1 MPSDRVRPRLSDGSG
16 RTPPSPRSKAPALP
30 KLRGGSV
37 SRDGSLDLSKA
48 EKDRLLQDKVPK
60 TRRCAGCQALCA
72 RIANNWIM
80 SVVTTILTIYA
91 LFGDDC
97 RLMFTK
103 KSQDDNFN
111 TITIVTMF
119 VFTSEMVANT
129 FGKVGYFGGFFSWL
143 DLLSTV
149 TLILDVTYV
158 SEAFFGDTIS
168 DNQAGLTTLA
178 TGTSGSQGS
187 DSAEAARAARM
198 SRAGAKAGR
207 VVRLIRLVRLL
218 RLVKIYNLGKRNGYQ
233 KDGKESEDAQPGM
246 DWEEDDTDLEK
257 ESAVSKKLQEMTTRR
272 VIILVLV
279 IMLSLPFF
287 QPTMWSDRMP
297 SSGQYGINVLFRRWR
312 DDMESFQPYANA
324 TQRAAYMTSKARE
337 VYVDDFYMYAYYHN
351 PFTVGKDVPDS
362 ALSSPASSFSR
373 LFYVGLTPGS
383 SKFGE
388 FFLPSFEGRG
398 EGVNST
404 AEAYDPNVR
413 WAGNNWH
420 YYQGNLSSS
429 PESILAVPWK
439 ETSSCLDG
447 YIRGVSLL
455 EGGEPDLA
463 CPENLRYNERAV
475 VVPTDL
481 TGDEYDEMVFI
492 FVFDRRSGSQLE
504 AILNTAQ
511 TLFICFLLGFG
522 AMTFSQDANRLV
534 LQPIERMISKQGT

>member
-1 MPSDRVRPRLSDGSG
+1 
-16 RTPPSPRSKAPALP
+16 
-30 KLRGGSV
+30 
-37 SRDGSLDLSKA
+37 
-48 EKDRLLQDKVPK
+48 
-60 TRRCAGCQALCA
+60 
-72 RIANNWIM
+72 
-80 SVVTTILTIYA
+80 
-91 LFGDDC
+91 
-97 RLMFTK
+97 
-103 KSQDDNFN
+103 
-111 TITIVTMF
+111 
-119 VFTSEMVANT
+119 
-129 FGKVGYFGGFFSWL
+129 
-143 DLLSTV
+143 
-149 TLILDVTYV
+149 
-158 SEAFFGDTIS
+158 
-168 DNQAGLTTLA
+168 
-178 TGTSGSQGS
+178 
-187 DSAEAARAARM
+187 
-198 SRAGAKAGR
+198 
-207 VVRLIRLVRLL
+207 
-218 RLVKIYNLGKRNGYQ
+218 
-233 KDGKESEDAQPGM
+233 
-246 DWEEDDTDLEK
+246 
-257 ESAVSKKLQEMTTRR
+257 
-272 VIILVLV
+272 
-279 IMLSLPFF
+279 
-287 QPTMWSDRMP
+287 
-297 SSGQYGINVLFRRWR
+297 
-312 DDMESFQPYANA
+312 
-324 TQRAAYMTSKARE
+324 
-337 VYVDDFYMYAYYHN
+337 
-351 PFTVGKDVPDS
+351 
-362 ALSSPASSFSR
+362 
-373 LFYVGLTPGS
+373 GS

-534 LQPIERMISKQGT
+534 LQPIERMISKLDKIRKNPLEAMTIGDEEHHREEVRAFRKNKSLAEDAARETETKRSRL